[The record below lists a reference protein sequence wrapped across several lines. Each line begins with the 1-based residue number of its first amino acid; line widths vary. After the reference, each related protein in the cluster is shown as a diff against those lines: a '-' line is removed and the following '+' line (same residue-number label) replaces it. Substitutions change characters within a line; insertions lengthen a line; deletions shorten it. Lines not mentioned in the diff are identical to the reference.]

1 MEIKPFQ
8 KKTSYY
14 ETDQMSVIHH
24 SNYIRWFEDARNDYM
39 EQLGIPY
46 AGMEERGIIIP
57 VIGVSAEY
65 KTMTHFG
72 ETVEVRL
79 KLERYNSIR
88 FSMSYQIVDAKT
100 ETLRCTGSSQ
110 HCFIDRKGMPISLKK
125 AAPDY
130 HEKFMEFLAW
140 SKEEQ

>member
-1 MEIKPFQ
+1 MEMKPFQ

-24 SNYIRWFEDARNDYM
+24 SNYIRWFEDARNDCL
-39 EQLGIPY
+39 EQLEIPY
-46 AGMEERGIIIP
+46 AEMEERGIIIP

-72 ETVEVRL
+72 ETVEILL
-79 KLERYNSIR
+79 KLESYNSIR
-88 FSMSYQIVDAKT
+88 FAMSYEVRDVKT
-100 ETLRCTGSSQ
+100 GVLRCTGKSQ

-140 SKEEQ
+140 SKEEK